1 MKRSD
6 QEINTSETKLIHL
19 KKLFEN
25 NQIDSNYLRK
35 QEVENNHSIISLE
48 RIYKEE
54 IEKTLQE
61 NNSLLNQNIQKEKIN
76 MQSEELLKKG
86 REDVQKM

>member
-6 QEINTSETKLIHL
+6 QEINTAETKLIHL

>member
-1 MKRSD
+1 
-6 QEINTSETKLIHL
+6 
-19 KKLFEN
+19 LFEN

>member
-1 MKRSD
+1 M
-6 QEINTSETKLIHL
+6 
-19 KKLFEN
+19 FEN